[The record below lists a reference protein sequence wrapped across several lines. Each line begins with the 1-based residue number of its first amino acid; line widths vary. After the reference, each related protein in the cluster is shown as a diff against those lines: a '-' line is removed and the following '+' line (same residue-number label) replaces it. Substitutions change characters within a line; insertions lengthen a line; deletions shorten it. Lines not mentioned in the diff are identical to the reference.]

1 MFEFTCQYMVIWLTG
16 DVVLGSLNHM
26 FLDIWSDY
34 RKH

>member
-1 MFEFTCQYMVIWLTG
+1 MVIGLTG